1 MTISPVLENSLHE
14 GLVIRLVNAVE
25 GSGLYVAIADDYIA
39 CVIKAFLH
47 EGLIIRL
54 MNAFK

>member
-39 CVIKAFLH
+39 CVMKAFYM
-47 EGLIIRL
+47 R
-54 MNAFK
+54 AW